1 MAIIRKR
8 KNKGNYVIISR
19 VFLKDK
25 ALNGRDRGV
34 FSTILSLPGDWNL
47 SVSGL
52 AAILPDGE
60 TAIRASLNNLTKQ
73 GYLKKIQPKNADGT
87 FSKCVYIIDENPYAD
102 AEPETEDN
110 PHSDLPHPD
119 LPRPDEPDTV
129 EHRQYNN
136 NKYNNKK
143 NNINQ
148 YQSIY
153 PDADEINEI
162 REEVKDQI
170 DYDYACMKFGEE
182 KVDSIVDL
190 MMEVYLS
197 VGTICIG
204 KKQLLAEQ
212 VKNAFRKINMD
223 HIQYVFN
230 SIEQTSRE
238 KKIKNM
244 KSYLLTALYNAPMT
258 IEAYYASE
266 SNYDYHNQEEG

>member
-1 MAIIRKR
+1 MGIWELVVGIFVLLFSVIMIIVIILQEGHESNLGAITGGADSFLSRGKAKTADAIFAKFT
-8 KNKGNYVIISR
+8 KYCAIAFFVLVVLLNALSYFDIKGNSIS
-19 VFLKDK
+19 
-25 ALNGRDRGV
+25 G
-34 FSTILSLPGDWNL
+34 S
-47 SVSGL
+47 
-52 AAILPDGE
+52 
-60 TAIRASLNNLTKQ
+60 
-73 GYLKKIQPKNADGT
+73 
-87 FSKCVYIIDENPYAD
+87 D

-119 LPRPDEPDTV
+119 LPRPDEPDAV

-136 NKYNNKK
+136 NKYNNNK

-182 KVDSIVDL
+182 KVDGIVDL

-212 VKNAFRKINMD
+212 VKNVFRKINMD